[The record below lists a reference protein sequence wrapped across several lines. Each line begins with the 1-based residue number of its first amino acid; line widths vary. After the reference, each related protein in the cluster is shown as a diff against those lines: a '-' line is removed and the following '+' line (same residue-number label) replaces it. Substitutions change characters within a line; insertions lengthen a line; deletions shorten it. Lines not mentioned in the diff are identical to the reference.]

1 MTTATNSIRRNTL
14 ANLTIAFAFG
24 ALAVMSTRAD
34 AADLDQITLSGPVV
48 KTVGHDIGGARTESV
63 TVTAL
68 VTTDPQTLTFDSGV
82 ALFKDSVREAAR
94 KACAAADRLGPDD
107 GTCVRNAIAAAK
119 PQVDAAI
126 ADARTH
132 VNG

>member
-1 MTTATNSIRRNTL
+1 MTTATTSTRRNTL

-24 ALAVMSTRAD
+24 AFAAMSARAD
-34 AADLDQITLSGPVV
+34 AADLDQISLSGPVV
-48 KTVGHDIGGARTESV
+48 KTVGHDTGGARVESV

-68 VTTDPQTLTFDSGV
+68 VRTDPETLTFDSGV
-82 ALFKDSVREAAR
+82 ALFKDNVREAAR